1 VIAQRDELEPHFVRM
16 HRTHLADE
24 VGHVRWDEELIETL
38 WQLANPVLRK
48 VNGKLLGWMLG
59 EFFNAPKRAQLN
71 VVHELALEFQRCA
84 NLSQRCNGR
93 CWPCPKMAVIR
104 CLSIHVKS
112 FPELSR
118 AFDESPELQSL
129 KLIGYRRQPEGA
141 R

>member
-1 VIAQRDELEPHFVRM
+1 
-16 HRTHLADE
+16 
-24 VGHVRWDEELIETL
+24 
-38 WQLANPVLRK
+38 
-48 VNGKLLGWMLG
+48 
-59 EFFNAPKRAQLN
+59 
-71 VVHELALEFQRCA
+71 
-84 NLSQRCNGR
+84 
-93 CWPCPKMAVIR
+93 MAVIR